1 MLKTHLV
8 GKRLATQEKDVPLF
22 VTILPAQ
29 SYIVCSISGALEKDL
44 AKWNDLAAKFK
55 LCTSPVLKSKES
67 ECLEAIAE
75 LQEKIQVYR
84 DYLACL
90 SLLEPAAATEKM
102 LNSCGGYSEQAKKL
116 QADFRTKYKTLT
128 AMLN

>member
-1 MLKTHLV
+1 MFLFLSPHCLHNHTSF
-8 GKRLATQEKDVPLF
+8 APSQVPW
-22 VTILPAQ
+22 
-29 SYIVCSISGALEKDL
+29 KDL